1 MHPVSQG
8 PVSFWYSIFF
18 FVITTPLGLSR
29 EEFLFC
35 PDGCVCGAYTAAGTE
50 QHILCGQ
57 RAGFARKVLLKEL
70 DMNSM
75 NEEEKALKQA
85 MEAVFYA
92 RDPEGELP
100 PNLLIVEKSFS
111 PPDSEEE
118 EERDRD
124 PGLRYY

>member
-1 MHPVSQG
+1 MAAYAVRTQQPAQNSTFYAGKG
-8 PVSFWYSIFF
+8 PVLLVKFF
-18 FVITTPLGLSR
+18 ERSLPVTS
-29 EEFLFC
+29 
-35 PDGCVCGAYTAAGTE
+35 
-50 QHILCGQ
+50 
-57 RAGFARKVLLKEL
+57 
-70 DMNSM
+70 
-75 NEEEKALKQA
+75 EEETLRQA